1 MEEEIKY
8 SLFGKMYFKF
18 KELTFFIRL
27 KPSYLIIGTQ
37 KGGTTSLYNYL
48 VRHSQIRP
56 ALHKEVHYFDLHF
69 VKPIYWY
76 LAHYPIAIRQRFFNV
91 NKSQMR
97 ITGEATP
104 YYLFHPFSSQRVAKC
119 FPKMKLI
126 CMLRNPIDRAYSHFN
141 HNKRKGREN
150 RSFEEAV
157 SVELEK
163 LPVETKKVLKD
174 NFYYSRDHRHFSY
187 VSRGIYI
194 DQLKNWHQY
203 FKEKQLLV
211 IRSEDFFNNTAMTMT
226 RIFCFLGV
234 NQCNHRS
241 YKVFNQQNYESTL
254 NQNTRVKLNEFYK
267 PHNERL
273 YEYLGVDY
281 GWK

>member
-1 MEEEIKY
+1 MEDEIKY
-8 SLFGKMYFKF
+8 TFLGKTYFKF

-48 VRHSQIRP
+48 IRHPQIKP

-69 VKPIYWY
+69 NKPMCWY
-76 LAHYPIAIRQRFFNV
+76 LAHYPIEICQRFLNAD
-91 NKSQMR
+91 KGQMR

-104 YYLFHPFSSQRVAKC
+104 YYLFHPFSPKRAAKC

-157 SVELEK
+157 RVELEI
-163 LPVETKKVLKD
+163 LHVETKKMLKD
-174 NFYYSRDHRHFSY
+174 NLYYSPDHRHFSY

-194 DQLKNWHQY
+194 DQLKNWHQH
-203 FKEKQLLV
+203 FEKKQLLV
-211 IRSEDFFNNTAMTMT
+211 IKSEDFFNNTAMTMN
-226 RIFCFLGV
+226 RIFHFLGV
-234 NQCNHRS
+234 KKNTPLS
-241 YKVFNQQNYESTL
+241 YTVFNQQTYESTL
-254 NQNTRVKLNEFYK
+254 NQNTRAKLNKFYK
-267 PHNERL
+267 LHNERL